1 MVVLVVVVEMVVGG
15 SKLEVVDAVR
25 IVWSCVNGELYSLW
39 HLSRKSL
46 EVKMSIVGGRLFG
59 VVMWAESVVECC
71 LGEVTGSI
79 ENVVMVKMLVR
90 AVESMVLTDS
100 VVLLEVVILVQLIV

>member
-1 MVVLVVVVEMVVGG
+1 
-15 SKLEVVDAVR
+15 
-25 IVWSCVNGELYSLW
+25 
-39 HLSRKSL
+39 
-46 EVKMSIVGGRLFG
+46 
-59 VVMWAESVVECC
+59 MWAESVMECY

-90 AVESMVLTDS
+90 AIESMVLTDS